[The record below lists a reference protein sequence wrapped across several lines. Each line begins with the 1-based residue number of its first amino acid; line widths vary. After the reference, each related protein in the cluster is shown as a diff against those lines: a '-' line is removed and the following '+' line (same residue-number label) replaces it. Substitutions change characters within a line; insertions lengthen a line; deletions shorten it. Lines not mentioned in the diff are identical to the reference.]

1 MPRKSTS
8 KAKAQAIEE
17 KPKAEVPEC
26 CKSCEA
32 DIAELKGQ
40 IAGLESKLQGL
51 IAGIEAASKLKAEL
65 DEAKV
70 KLGSEVKELQENAK
84 SWASKQK
91 EAADTNGDG
100 KLDFEEIY
108 SYVWKRLKS
117 RYSRPT
123 K

>member
-8 KAKAQAIEE
+8 KAKPEAVEE
-17 KPKAEVPEC
+17 TPKANEPEC

-32 DIAELKGQ
+32 DVAELKGQ

-70 KLGSEVKELQENAK
+70 KLSSEVKELRENAK
-84 SWASKQK
+84 SWATKQK
-91 EAADTNGDG
+91 EAADTNNDG

-108 SYVWKRLKS
+108 SYVYKRFKG
-117 RYSRPT
+117 RNKQPR

>member
-1 MPRKSTS
+1 MPRKSSS
-8 KAKAQAIEE
+8 KARSEAVEE
-17 KPKAEVPEC
+17 TPKANEPEC

-51 IAGIEAASKLKAEL
+51 VAGIEAASKLKAEL

-70 KLGSEVKELQENAK
+70 KIGSEVRELQENAK
-84 SWASKQK
+84 SWMTKQK
-91 EAADTNGDG
+91 EAADSNSDG

-108 SYVWKRLKS
+108 SYVYKRIKG
-117 RYSRPT
+117 RGPAPR